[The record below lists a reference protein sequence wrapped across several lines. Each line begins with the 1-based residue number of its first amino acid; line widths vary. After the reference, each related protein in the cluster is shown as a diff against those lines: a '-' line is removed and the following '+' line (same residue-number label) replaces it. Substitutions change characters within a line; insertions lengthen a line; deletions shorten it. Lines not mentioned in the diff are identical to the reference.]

1 MSNTRAIIRV
11 FLTCATLAAL
21 IAGAAYAAFGASRL
35 TLAALGDGERFALSL
50 RTDENSAQSSPNPS
64 AVLSISRHGNN
75 LTVQIDR
82 QDAVGETYNGWWQK
96 DGTLG
101 LQLADK
107 AEPLPLEVREF
118 NLVAAMLVGAP
129 PEPKLND
136 TWKANLDVPF
146 AERQTV
152 RIATHVTV
160 IGFTRQ
166 GLELQAIGRAK
177 ATLNRPAGRGARG
190 GRGLGMQ
197 GGGGGFPGSNFP
209 RGRGGFERGRAP
221 SVDVAVNLDSDF
233 AAGTFVSAKGTIQ
246 QTADGQSQPDS
257 SVTWSFMPLR

>member
-1 MSNTRAIIRV
+1 MSDTRATIRV
-11 FLTCATLAAL
+11 FLTCSALAAL
-21 IAGAAYAAFGASRL
+21 IAGVAYAAFGASRL

-50 RTDENSAQSSPNPS
+50 QTGENSAQSTPNS
-64 AVLSISRHGNN
+64 HAVLSIARHGNN

-82 QDAVGETYNGWWQK
+82 HDAAGETYNGWWQK

-136 TWKANLDVPF
+136 TWKANLDVSF

-152 RIATHVTV
+152 RIATQVTV
-160 IGFTRQ
+160 IGFTRE
-166 GLELQAIGRAK
+166 GLELQAIGRGK
-177 ATLNRPAGRGARG
+177 ATLTRPTGRGTRG
-190 GRGLGMQ
+190 GRGLAVQ
-197 GGGGGFPGSNFP
+197 GSGGGFPGSTFP
-209 RGRGGFERGRAP
+209 RGRGGFDRGRAP
-221 SVDVAVNLDSDF
+221 SVDVAINLASDF
-233 AAGTFVSAKGTIQ
+233 AAGAFVSAKGTIQ
-246 QTADGQSQPDS
+246 QTPEGQSEPAT
-257 SVTWSFMPLR
+257 SVTWSFTPLR